1 MSNTMYMNRN
11 SLSLH
16 ITHTLS
22 AYAKHYYAGSE
33 RVSSAIGLG
42 GLEKINDPLET
53 AIYEEWTHKY
63 DILKEG
69 MGRTIS
75 ECLGNEYQTD
85 EILKILYDMKDVTSG
100 TMERYF
106 YHPDH
111 LGSSSWVTDNA
122 GKAIQHLHYLPFGE
136 DWVEQRTTSWCA
148 PYTFSAK
155 EKDVE
160 TGYSYFGARYYDSGL
175 SIWLS
180 VDPMSDN
187 TPFATPYAYCANNP
201 LKFVDPTGMVY
212 GDYYSRTGEWLG
224 NDGIDDNK
232 IYLQDDNGTTFYTP
246 TGTSFTEVGG
256 LIIQNRIEEGA
267 DYTISEFKTVGGE
280 ISVSGYMLEPAGPS
294 TTVANQDKRIP
305 EGVYDVDSYSSAK
318 FPDNFILSNE
328 DVSKDRKIL
337 YHTGNTG
344 SETSGCNL
352 PGSSKGEGRVNGSKD
367 KMSQLRS
374 FIHSVGNLVNSNS
387 NGNKIVKTIINNSIE
402 D

>member
-1 MSNTMYMNRN
+1 MF
-11 SLSLH
+11 
-16 ITHTLS
+16 
-22 AYAKHYYAGSE
+22 
-33 RVSSAIGLG
+33 
-42 GLEKINDPLET
+42 EKYPS
-53 AIYEEWTHKY
+53 
-63 DILKEG
+63 
-69 MGRTIS
+69 IS
-75 ECLGNEYQTD
+75 
-85 EILKILYDMKDVTSG
+85 
-100 TMERYF
+100 
-106 YHPDH
+106 
-111 LGSSSWVTDNA
+111 
-122 GKAIQHLHYLPFGE
+122 
-136 DWVEQRTTSWCA
+136 
-148 PYTFSAK
+148 PYT
-155 EKDVE
+155 
-160 TGYSYFGARYYDSGL
+160 
-175 SIWLS
+175 
-180 VDPMSDN
+180 
-187 TPFATPYAYCANNP
+187 YCANNP
-201 LKFVDPTGMVY
+201 VLFVDPTGMVY

>member
-1 MSNTMYMNRN
+1 MNRN